1 MILYNVAQARAN
13 TLVHNKKL
21 HDILDSIIVAVTKA
35 VEEGKFK
42 TDKLSFSTEELEGNT
57 EHFIKGYF
65 ESLGYKCSCENCRS
79 KERVF
84 FEVSWY

>member
-1 MILYNVAQARAN
+1 MILYNVAQARTN
-13 TLVHNKKL
+13 TLAHNEKL
-21 HDILDSIIVAVTKA
+21 REIMDVITRAVVKS

-42 TDKLSFSTEELEGNT
+42 TDKLSFSTEDLKGNN
-57 EHFIKGYF
+57 ERFIKGYF